1 MSTPI
6 SDTFLAQLQQMRSDL
21 IARLRAQRGGT
32 LGRPEAASANR
43 EVVGDDW
50 AKANEEIDLKIGL
63 EELESAELVAI
74 DAALKRVADGSYG
87 LCVQCGASI
96 PAARLHA
103 NPIALR
109 CISCQT
115 DEERHNPTPHANL

>member
-21 IARLRAQRGGT
+21 IARLRAQRRGT
-32 LGRPEAASANR
+32 MGRPEAASANR

-109 CISCQT
+109 CINCQT
-115 DEERHNPTPHANL
+115 DEERHNPTPHASL

>member
-6 SDTFLAQLQQMRSDL
+6 SDTFQAQLQQMRSDL
-21 IARLRAQRGGT
+21 IARLRAQRGGAM
-32 LGRPEAASANR
+32 GRPEAASASR
-43 EVVGDDW
+43 EAVGDDW
-50 AKANEEIDLKIGL
+50 AKANEETDLKIGL

-96 PAARLHA
+96 ATARLHA
-103 NPIALR
+103 NPTALR
-109 CISCQT
+109 CVNCQT
-115 DEERHNPTPHANL
+115 DEEKRHPTPHSSL

>member
-32 LGRPEAASANR
+32 MGRPEAASANR

-74 DAALKRVADGSYG
+74 DAALKRVGDGSYG
-87 LCVQCGASI
+87 LCVQCGTSI

-109 CISCQT
+109 CINCQT
-115 DEERHNPTPHANL
+115 DEERHNPTPHASL